1 MDTAERIL
9 LIWPLIYKTF
19 KKRLFMKNRFL
30 NSIFTLLLLF
40 VYSCSSEVEIPKLGC
55 TQPIITVNQTVEKV
69 TNISGLTPKLYSF
82 DDVIE
87 AYVVS
92 SDEGGNFFKT
102 ISFQTLK
109 TDKIPS
115 IGFSVPVDVSNTYI
129 DFRVGNKVFIK
140 LKNQFTDVYYG
151 ALRIGSLYVSNA
163 GDPTIG
169 RISQNDY
176 KNVLNASCN
185 FIDEEQLVE
194 QISIDEALNE
204 SRLNTLIELKDVQ
217 FAEAAIGRHYF
228 EESNNVGGATNWNL
242 SDKTGNQIIFRTS
255 SYAGFAGG
263 SVPEGSGKVRGILTK
278 FGTDYQLMIRSE
290 KDVEMSGKRS
300 VPFFSED
307 FQTVKNNVN
316 FVLPGWSNIVEKASK
331 IWKSMLYAGNG
342 YAEFN
347 TTSTTAAENV
357 AWLVSPKIN
366 MTAYKNAVLSFRSA
380 QHDLKVDSPLNSLEV
395 YISTN
400 FDGSSITKAKWTKLE
415 ARFPTLLTPSRQ
427 FISSGGV
434 DLSAYSGNVNIAFK
448 YIGSGKDKTLNGAF
462 MVDDVKIFGE
472 K

>member
-1 MDTAERIL
+1 
-9 LIWPLIYKTF
+9 
-19 KKRLFMKNRFL
+19 MKNRYL
-30 NSIFTLLLLF
+30 NSFFGSLPFLF
-40 VYSCSSEVEIPKLGC
+40 YSCNTEVEIPKLGC
-55 TQPIITVNQTVEKV
+55 TQPNLTVNQTVEKV
-69 TNISGLTPKLYSF
+69 NTISGSTPKLYSF

-92 SDEGGNFFKT
+92 TDEGGNFFKS

-109 TDKIPS
+109 TDKAPA
-115 IGFSVPVDVSNTYI
+115 IGFSIPVDVSNSYI
-129 DFRVGNKVFIK
+129 DFRVGNKVYIK
-140 LKNQFTDVYYG
+140 LKNQFTDIYYG
-151 ALRIGSLYVSNA
+151 ALRVGSLYVSNA

-169 RISQNDY
+169 RVSQNDY
-176 KNVLNASCN
+176 KNVLNASCSV
-185 FIDEEQLVE
+185 IDEEQLVQ
-194 QISIDEALNE
+194 QISIEEALNE
-204 SRLNTLIELKDVQ
+204 SKLNTLIELKDVQ
-217 FAEAAIGRHYF
+217 FTEAAIGRHYF

-255 SYAGFAGG
+255 SYAAFAGG
-263 SVPEGSGKVRGILTK
+263 SVPEGSGKIRGILTK
-278 FGTDYQLMIRSE
+278 FGTDYQLMIRVES
-290 KDVEMSGKRS
+290 DVVMSGNRS

-307 FQTVKNNVN
+307 FQSVKNNVN
-316 FVLPGWSNIVEKASK
+316 FTLPGWSNIVEKASK
-331 IWKSMLYAGNG
+331 LWKSMLYAGNG

-347 TTSTTAAENV
+347 TTSTTAAENS

-366 MTAYKNAVLSFRSA
+366 MTGYKNAVLSFRSA

-400 FDGSSITKAKWTKLE
+400 FDGSAIAKAKWTKLE
-415 ARFPTLLTPSRQ
+415 AKFPSLSTPTRQ
-427 FISSGGV
+427 FISSGGI
-434 DLSAYSGNVNIAFK
+434 DLSLYSGNVHIAFK